1 MQVPLPHHQETQRME
16 KPRRYH
22 IIDTAQEPAFAE
34 ITQLLAEICET
45 PLGVISL
52 VDTEQQGVKYNKKIY
67 IPFCRYT
74 MQQEAVFII
83 PDISKDDRFNKQ
95 PFFINNSAIKFYAG
109 VPIITLGGTIIGSL
123 CVMDYTHR
131 ELNPIQIKT
140 LKSLGIQTRN
150 LLESRQ
156 QIINNQTQTEQLQQ
170 LVNES
175 NDLIQIINITE
186 KKIIYTNQ
194 NWQKTIG
201 YQPNE
206 IQQISWQDIIHPE
219 YYEYWQKILEQLQTE
234 KSIDK
239 IEIILLSKTGEFIW
253 VEGQLSQPQ
262 ENPNIIK
269 GIFRNI
275 TTEKQAEFAYQKI
288 FENANEGLFQATID
302 GHYQKVNPALAKIYG
317 YDSPREFLDNVDN
330 INQPYLDKKLWD
342 ECQILLQT
350 EGEVNQKIEVNRKDD
365 TTIWIVKKIRWQ
377 RNTKGEAIG
386 IEGSIQDL
394 SAHKQAEA
402 TLKLAKDQLQAV
414 LDAVPGTVSLISS
427 SFRYLGV
434 NCHLAAN
441 YQMPPEAFVGRKVG
455 FLQPEFGEFMRE
467 FFANPAQESSLEIN
481 TEVEGLTR
489 NYLVIA
495 KKWLD
500 GKAAVFVGMDITE
513 RKQAQEALQA
523 ELSEAAEYVR
533 SLLPQP
539 LQEPLVIDS
548 RFIPSQQLGGDS
560 FDYYWLDDEH
570 LVLYLL
576 DVSGHGT
583 GPALLSVSVL
593 NLLRSRSLPNTNF
606 YKPNEVLSALN
617 QAFQLDNQRNM
628 YFTIWYGVYHHTKRH
643 LIYASAGHPPAILLT
658 QNTGKRRKQIRRL
671 RTAGLPIGMFP
682 NVEFFNS
689 RCDIKPNSTLYLYSD
704 GAYEIQKPDG
714 QIWGLKD
721 FIKLLQEYQEVKE
734 FTLDDILQHL
744 RRLRGKDSF
753 NDDLS
758 LLKVNFS

>member
-1 MQVPLPHHQETQRME
+1 
-16 KPRRYH
+16 
-22 IIDTAQEPAFAE
+22 
-34 ITQLLAEICET
+34 
-45 PLGVISL
+45 
-52 VDTEQQGVKYNKKIY
+52 
-67 IPFCRYT
+67 
-74 MQQEAVFII
+74 MQQEEIFII
-83 PDISKDDRFNKQ
+83 PDVSKDDRFNNH
-95 PFFINNSAIKFYAG
+95 PCLINNTQIQFYAG
-109 VPIITLGGTIIGSL
+109 VPLITPARMVIGSL

-131 ELNPIQIKT
+131 ELNQTQIKT
-140 LKSLGIQTRN
+140 LKSLGNQVIN
-150 LLESRQ
+150 LLETRQ
-156 QIINNQTQTEQLQQ
+156 KLINNQTQKEQLQQ
-170 LVNES
+170 LLNES
-175 NDLIQIINITE
+175 NDLIQIININE
-186 KKIIYTNQ
+186 QKLIYTNQ
-194 NWQKTIG
+194 NWQKNLG
-201 YQPNE
+201 YQPKE
-206 IQQISWQDIIHPE
+206 IQQMSWWDVIHPQC
-219 YYEYWQKILEQLQTE
+219 YKYCQKILEQLQPG
-234 KSIDK
+234 KSIDN
-239 IEIILLSKTGEFIW
+239 IELILSSKTGEIIW
-253 VEGQLSQPQ
+253 VEGKLSQPQ
-262 ENPNIIK
+262 ENQNIIK

-275 TTEKQAEFAYQKI
+275 TAQKQAQLAYQQI
-288 FENANEGLFQATID
+288 FENATEGLFQATID
-302 GHYQKVNPALAKIYG
+302 GYYQKVNPALAKIYG
-317 YDSPREFLDNVDN
+317 YDSPIEFLDN
-330 INQPYLDKKLWD
+330 IQTIYQLYLDKKRWD
-342 ECQILLQT
+342 ECQSLLQT
-350 EGEVNQKIEVNRKDD
+350 EGEVNQEIEVNHKDD
-365 TTIWIVKKIRWQ
+365 TTIWIVQKIRWQ
-377 RNTKGEAIG
+377 HNTKGEAIG
-386 IEGSIQDL
+386 LEGSIQDL
-394 SAHKQAEA
+394 SAYKQAEA

-539 LQEPLVIDS
+539 LKEPLVIDS
-548 RFIPSQQLGGDS
+548 RFIPSQKLGGDS
-560 FDYYWLDDEH
+560 FDYYWLDNEH

-617 QAFQLDNQRNM
+617 HAFQIDNQRNM
-628 YFTIWYGVYHHTKRH
+628 YFTIWYGVYNHSKRH
-643 LIYASAGHPPAILLT
+643 LIYSSAGHPPAILLT
-658 QNTGKRRKQIRRL
+658 QNTSKRRKQIRKL

-682 NVEFFNS
+682 NAEFLNS
-689 RCDIKPNSTLYLYSD
+689 QCTIKPNSTLYLYSD
-704 GAYEIQKPDG
+704 GAYEIQKADG
-714 QIWGLKD
+714 YIWGLNE
-721 FIKLLQEYQEVKE
+721 FIKLLQEYQEIQE

-758 LLKVNFS
+758 LLKVNFT